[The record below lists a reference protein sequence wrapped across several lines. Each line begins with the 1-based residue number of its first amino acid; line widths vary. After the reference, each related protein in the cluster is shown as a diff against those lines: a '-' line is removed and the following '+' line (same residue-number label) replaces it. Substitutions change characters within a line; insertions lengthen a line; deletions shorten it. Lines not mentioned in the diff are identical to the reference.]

1 MQSLKE
7 KTSTLDIEQL
17 NEDIKQFTQVHPIT
31 SDMKTTH
38 KGVSRLVML
47 DRYAFKDT
55 EKKTLKAGDFVVL
68 TIKEDPKFPARG
80 TGFITEINKANNQ
93 ATVQVE
99 SEFLHVLEKEE
110 ERESGKIV
118 RPLSTIDKPLEV
130 YYEQIALR
138 NATGL
143 SEVETDPEKR
153 QVWFEKFYHELS
165 NLNFIPAGR
174 VLYGAGSNTDVTYF
188 NCYVMP
194 FVKDSREG
202 ISDPTV
208 NK

>member
-17 NEDIKQFTQVHPIT
+17 NDDIKQFTQVHPIT

-143 SEVETDPEKR
+143 SEVETILKKD
-153 QVWFEKFYHELS
+153 KFGLKNS
-165 NLNFIPAGR
+165 IMNFQI
-174 VLYGAGSNTDVTYF
+174 
-188 NCYVMP
+188 
-194 FVKDSREG
+194 
-202 ISDPTV
+202 
-208 NK
+208 